1 MDIKGTCIQ
10 LLPMQS
16 GQSAKGTWKKL
27 EFVIET
33 ADQYPKKICFTLFGD
48 KVDNNPVAEGDQLNV
63 FFDVESREFN
73 GKWYT
78 NLNAWKVERMGAGQ
92 SNAGN
97 SAASA
102 PAPVDFNTPDN
113 GDGDLPF

>member
-1 MDIKGTCIQ
+1 MDIKGTCIK
-10 LLPMQS
+10 LLPMQT

-33 ADQYPKKICFTLFGD
+33 ADQYPKKICFSLFGD
-48 KVDNNPVAEGDQLNV
+48 KVDNNPIAEGDQLNV

-78 NLNAWKVERMGAGQ
+78 NLQAWKVERMGASQG
-92 SNAGN
+92 S
-97 SAASA
+97 SANINTST
-102 PAPVDFNTPDN
+102 PVSVDFNTPDN